1 MTYPRTNK
9 KRGYKNNKTK
19 KVGGSASLVIISI
32 FTACMS
38 VLQFIYYITAI
49 QKNVQL
55 SPSSN
60 IMISYEE
67 IKRNIESYPEG
78 SPALVSEE
86 AMDALKDENPKGI
99 KAAIKDKYL
108 KKIKRKVN
116 DTTVEGYTL
125 SAKGKKLIRDNIDK
139 LSQ

>member
-1 MTYPRTNK
+1 MTYSRTNK

-49 QKNVQL
+49 QKNVQP

-60 IMISYEE
+60 LTISYEE
-67 IKRNIESYPEG
+67 IKKNVESYPEG
-78 SPALVSEE
+78 SPPLISEDSMKE
-86 AMDALKDENPKGI
+86 LKDENPKGI
-99 KAAIKDKYL
+99 TAAIKHKYL

-125 SAKGKKLIRDNIDK
+125 SAKGKKLIRDNINRI
-139 LSQ
+139 SQ